1 MLEFSTEN
9 HHFMTFD
16 PNRLDHLKAQ
26 MYLNTDPDIRRYLG
40 DSIEEFLEV
49 PDQYSLNDAAFLV
62 SRNDKIIG
70 YVALFDY
77 YRFLDMHYALL
88 KSARGFAFS
97 KTESTGTSLIKETS
111 SAVFKRTPALDFIK
125 LYINK
130 NNINSMRA
138 AQNAGFKLYG
148 EVADYNFEYRKY
160 RP

>member
-9 HHFMTFD
+9 YHFMTFD
-16 PNRLDHLKAQ
+16 PNRLDHLKAK
-26 MYLNTDPDIRRYLG
+26 MYLNTDLDIRRYLG
-40 DSIEEFLEV
+40 DSIKEFLES

-77 YRFLDMHYALL
+77 YRYLDMHYALL
-88 KSARGFAFS
+88 GSARGFVFS

-111 SAVFKRTPALDFIK
+111 SAIFKRTPALDFIK

-148 EVADYNFEYRKY
+148 EVAYYNFEYRKY

>member
-9 HHFMTFD
+9 YHFMTFD
-16 PNRLDHLKAQ
+16 PYRLDHLKAE

-40 DSIEEFLEV
+40 DSIKEFLEF
-49 PDQYSLNDAAFLV
+49 PDQTSLNDAAFLV
-62 SRNDKIIG
+62 SRNDRIIG

-88 KSARGFAFS
+88 RSARGFAFS
-97 KTESTGTSLIKETS
+97 KTETTGSSLIKETS
-111 SAVFKRTPALDFIK
+111 SAVFKRTPSLDFIK
-125 LYINK
+125 LYIDQ

-138 AQNAGFKLYG
+138 AENAGFKIYG
-148 EVADYNFEYRKY
+148 EVVDFNLEYRKY

>member
-9 HHFMTFD
+9 YHFMTFD
-16 PNRLDHLKAQ
+16 PNRLDHLKAK

-88 KSARGFAFS
+88 WSARGFTFS